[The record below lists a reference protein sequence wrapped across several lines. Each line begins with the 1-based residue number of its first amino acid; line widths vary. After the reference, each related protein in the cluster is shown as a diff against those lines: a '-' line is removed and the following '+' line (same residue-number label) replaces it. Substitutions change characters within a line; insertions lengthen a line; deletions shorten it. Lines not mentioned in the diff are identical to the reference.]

1 MGGRA
6 LRSSGSGMGQSA
18 TSSDQDILAAVLY
31 RFIGYQ
37 FIDLFMIFCSAK
49 FR

>member
-1 MGGRA
+1 MGGRE
-6 LRSSGSGMGQSA
+6 LGSSGSGKGQFS
-18 TSSDQDILAAVLY
+18 TSSDQDISAAVLP

-37 FIDLFMIFCSAK
+37 FIDLFMIFCSAM